1 MAQTEY
7 LVIVE
12 KYESGTFGAY
22 VPELPGIGVAGE
34 TEDEVRDLVGEAIRL
49 YLDELDRSDDRG
61 SASVVVSHYTVAVRP
76 RNPAGSRDRGSSRIR
91 AASSKIVE
99 KLPRGIQRLF
109 QRRDLP
115 VELALVDGLQN
126 AADLRPR

>member
-49 YLDELDRSDDRG
+49 YLDEVDRGDDRG
-61 SASVVVSHYTVAVRP
+61 SESVVVSHYTVAV
-76 RNPAGSRDRGSSRIR
+76 
-91 AASSKIVE
+91 
-99 KLPRGIQRLF
+99 
-109 QRRDLP
+109 
-115 VELALVDGLQN
+115 
-126 AADLRPR
+126 